1 MKFYFTLYTMYT
13 HTYYIHIYTHIYVV
27 YMYIYIVV
35 YVGWFS
41 LFRMAIGNA
50 YLYLC

>member
-1 MKFYFTLYTMYT
+1 MCIVMSFNICVCMCVY
-13 HTYYIHIYTHIYVV
+13 IYVV